1 MLFDP
6 LEEQLDL
13 PTAAIQL
20 SDGARRQVGI
30 VCQEDQRLALG
41 ILDADSTQGR
51 RVP

>member
-20 SDGARRQVGI
+20 GDGSRRQFGV
-30 VCQEDQRLALG
+30 VRQKDQRLALVF
-41 ILDADSTQGR
+41 LDANAA
-51 RVP
+51 